1 MIRHSMRA
9 LCAAALVIAPL
20 ALTAT
25 PAHAVTCTVN
35 GQTVTAN
42 VVMGTPGNDVIRC
55 GSVPDGHQVNGVA
68 GNDSIEIVGDVDGL
82 VTGGPGS
89 DYITVSGSLNTATVS
104 GNDASD
110 YIIVQGTV
118 GAGSAVTGGL
128 GNDVLRVN
136 VNAGTV
142 DGAGGF
148 DSCRVATG
156 NPPINCEY

>member
-1 MIRHSMRA
+1 MRA
-9 LCAAALVIAPL
+9 LCAATLVIAPL

-35 GQTVTAN
+35 GATVTAD

-68 GNDSIEIVGDVDGL
+68 GNDNISIGGDVDGL

-89 DYITVSGSLNTATVS
+89 DYVSVSGSLNTGTVS
-104 GNDASD
+104 GNDGAD

-118 GAGSAVTGGL
+118 GPGSAVTGGL

-136 VNAGTV
+136 VNNGTV

-148 DSCRVATG
+148 DSCRVTTG
-156 NPPINCEY
+156 TPPINCEY

>member
-9 LCAAALVIAPL
+9 LCAAALVIAPI

-35 GQTVTAN
+35 GATVTAD

-55 GSVPDGHQVNGVA
+55 GTVPDGHQVNGVA
-68 GNDSIEIVGDVDGL
+68 GNDSISVTGDVAGL

-89 DYITVSGSLNTATVS
+89 DHITVSGSLDTGTVS

-110 YIIVQGTV
+110 YIAVQGTV
-118 GAGSAVTGGL
+118 GPGSAVTGGL
-128 GNDVLRVN
+128 GNDILRVN
-136 VNAGTV
+136 VNNGTV

-148 DSCRVATG
+148 DSCRVTTG
-156 NPPINCEY
+156 APPVNCEY